1 MGRIRSVLAAAAVLM
16 GIAFPAMSQDSVSNQ
31 SRPPVPAAPPVSPAP
46 DLSPAQRSAI
56 AKDLIARWQK
66 TADRQPGGGGE
77 RWAGLLSQ
85 VVATAD
91 PANVKR
97 ATTATSLDH
106 LYRMLSG
113 YVPDTPVRSPGS
125 LESQTVTPQVLGSYL
140 ADTTYTPLPNGR
152 CRIADSRVIA
162 SPLPAGGTRSLRTEF
177 MSSYSSQG
185 GNGTYSSGDG
195 SANCGLP
202 GYPTAYA
209 LSITLLSPGGNGVF
223 KAYRYAYPAATG
235 NSILYNAGDFGA
247 SGDLIVQNCNG
258 CSYNIA
264 IQSSSSVHYVIDIL
278 GYFAPPQAT
287 SLSCYYTNWSQQT
300 VANGGVADVY
310 APACAAGYNA
320 LDTICQSTN
329 WVQYVH
335 MGLGQCAALN
345 NSGGTATVSAM
356 RNCCRVPGR

>member
-1 MGRIRSVLAAAAVLM
+1 MGRMRSISATATVLAA
-16 GIAFPAMSQDSVSNQ
+16 ITFPAVSQNPITDQ
-31 SRPPVPAAPPVSPAP
+31 SRPPVAAAPPMSLAP
-46 DLSPAQRSAI
+46 NLSPAQRSAI
-56 AKDLIARWQK
+56 AKDLIAKWQK
-66 TADRQPGGGGE
+66 TADKQPGGGGE
-77 RWAGLLSQ
+77 RWAGLLAQ

-91 PANVKR
+91 AANVKR
-97 ATTATSLDH
+97 ATTATSLDL
-106 LYRMLSG
+106 LYRTLSG
-113 YVPDTPVRSPGS
+113 YVHDVPVSSPGS
-125 LESQTVTPQVLGSYL
+125 LGSQTVTPQVLGSYL
-140 ADTTYTPLPNGR
+140 ADTTYTPLPSGR
-152 CRIADSRVIA
+152 CRIADSRVIS

-185 GNGTYSSGDG
+185 GNGTYTNGDG
-195 SANCGLP
+195 STNCGLP

-235 NSILYNAGDFGA
+235 NSILYNAGDYGA

-264 IQSSSSVHYVIDIL
+264 IQSSARTHYVIDVL

-287 SLSCYYTNWSQQT
+287 PLYCYYTSWSQQT

-320 LDTICQSTN
+320 LDTICQSTS

-345 NSGGTATVSAM
+345 NSGGNATVSAM